1 MKHVIVGNGPAG
13 VAAARTLR
21 KLAPRDE
28 VVVIAEETQPFY
40 SKVLTSYFVGGKVPY
55 ENMLLANDEEFQ
67 KAGVQLLTG
76 SQAVRI
82 DAAAKTVSLSGGN
95 KIGYDRLL
103 IAAGAAPFVPPI
115 EGARA
120 YGNTPLPGVF
130 TLWTHD
136 DAVGLREWVQEGQKA
151 VVIGGGLVG
160 LKAAEAFM
168 VRGMTVTVVELLD
181 RILPQVLLKEDA
193 GIVQKAL
200 EQRGLAVRTGTAV
213 VQISGDGKVQQVT
226 LGDGTLLPCDL
237 VVIATGV
244 RPNLALAKSAGI
256 AIGRGILVDEYL
268 RTSARDIYAAGDVA
282 ESWDLARGRQLPN
295 PTWGNASEQGRVAAH
310 NMAGQTKPFNG
321 AVTVNTFTFLGFRM
335 AAVGITQPEGDFS
348 QVESCVDPRTGDY
361 RKLIKLGDRLLGG
374 IAIGDVRMAGIW
386 RGLIAKKG
394 PDAPAASAHLGDK
407 TNFAWT
413 HHLGLGS

>member
-1 MKHVIVGNGPAG
+1 MKHVIVGNGPSG

-21 KLAPRDE
+21 RIAPRDE

-55 ENMLLANDEEFQ
+55 ENMLLANGEEFQ
-67 KAGVQLLTG
+67 EAGVQLLTG
-76 SQAVRI
+76 RQAVRI
-82 DAAAKTVSLSGGN
+82 DTVARTVVLSGGE
-95 KIGYDRLL
+95 KVGYDRLL

-115 EGARA
+115 EGAK
-120 YGNTPLPGVF
+120 LPGVF

-136 DAVGLREWVQEGQKA
+136 DAVGLREWVREGQKA

-181 RILPQVLLKEDA
+181 RVLPQVLLKEDA
-193 GIVQKAL
+193 GIVQRAL
-200 EQRGLAVRTGTAV
+200 EQRGLAVRTGAAV
-213 VQISGDGKVQQVT
+213 VQISGEGKVQQVT
-226 LGDGTLLPCDL
+226 LGDGTVLPCDL

-282 ESWDLARGRQLPN
+282 EGWDLARGRQLPN

-348 QVESCVDPRTGDY
+348 QVESYVDPRTGDY

-394 PDAPAASAHLGDK
+394 PDAPAASAGLGGK

-413 HHLGLGS
+413 HHLTLGD

>member
-13 VAAARTLR
+13 VAAARTLG
-21 KLAPRDE
+21 KIAPRDE
-28 VVVIAEETQPFY
+28 VVVISEEAQPFY
-40 SKVLTSYFVGGKVPY
+40 SKVLTSYFVAGKVPY
-55 ENMLLANDEEFQ
+55 ENMLLANAEEFQ
-67 KAGVQLLTG
+67 QAGVQLLTG
-76 SQAVRI
+76 KQAVRI
-82 DAAAKTVSLSGGN
+82 DTAARIVSLSGGG

-103 IAAGAAPFVPPI
+103 IAAGAAPFAPPI
-115 EGARA
+115 EGAK
-120 YGNTPLPGVF
+120 LPGVF

-136 DAVGLREWVQEGQKA
+136 DAVRLREQVKEGQRA

-160 LKAAEAFM
+160 LKAAEAFIA
-168 VRGMTVTVVELLD
+168 RGMSATVVELLD
-181 RILPQVLLKEDA
+181 RILPQLLLKEDA
-193 GIVQKAL
+193 GIVQRAL
-200 EQRGLAVRTGTAV
+200 EQKGLAVRTETGV
-213 VQISGDGKVQQVT
+213 MQISGEGRVQQVT
-226 LGDGTLLPCDL
+226 LSDGTMLPCD
-237 VVIATGV
+237 VVVVATGV

-268 RTSARDIYAAGDVA
+268 RTSVRDVYAAGDVA
-282 ESWDLARGRQLPN
+282 EGWDLARGRQLPN

-348 QVESCVDPRTGDY
+348 QVQTYMDPRTGDC
-361 RKLIKLGDRLLGG
+361 RKLIKLGDRLVGG
-374 IAIGDVRMAGIW
+374 IAIGDIRMAGIW

-394 PDAPAASAHLGDK
+394 PDAPVASGLLGSK

-413 HHLGLGS
+413 HNLTLGD